1 LGGLGA
7 LGAALASSLASNAFQ
22 GDRTSHVQQGY
33 PPQDSGMLGS
43 ILGAL
48 GKYHI
53 YKYLYNLQKICLFIY
68 FNFLSFMFSIFI

>member
-1 LGGLGA
+1 MGGLGA

-22 GDRTSHVQQGY
+22 GDRAQHAQQGY

-48 GKYHI
+48 GK
-53 YKYLYNLQKICLFIY
+53 QCLWLIHSFISY
-68 FNFLSFMFSIFI
+68 ITYIEFQLLKT